1 MMNLPNVI
9 ARLVATQ
16 NSFDSIG
23 YAQCFSETAVVVD
36 EGKTHQGRPAIEE
49 WIADSNERYRATM
62 KPVGFEEKESE
73 SVLKAAVSGNFP
85 GSPLVLSY
93 HLVIADELIQS
104 LKVTG

>member
-1 MMNLPNVI
+1 MNLPNVI

-62 KPVGFEEKESE
+62 KPVDFEEKETE
-73 SVLKAAVSGNFP
+73 SILKAEVAGNFP

>member
-1 MMNLPNVI
+1 MNLPNVI

-73 SVLKAAVSGNFP
+73 SVLKAEVSGNFP
-85 GSPLVLSY
+85 GVLLCY
-93 HLVIADELIQS
+93 RII
-104 LKVTG
+104 

>member
-1 MMNLPNVI
+1 MNLPNII

-16 NSFDSIG
+16 NSFDSVA

-62 KPVGFEEKESE
+62 KPVDFEEKQLE
-73 SVLKAAVSGNFP
+73 SVLKAEVSGNFP

>member
-1 MMNLPNVI
+1 MNLPNVI

-16 NSFDSIG
+16 NSFDSVA

-36 EGKTHQGRPAIEE
+36 EGKKHQGRPAIEE
-49 WIADSNERYRATM
+49 WIADSNARYRATM
-62 KPVGFEEKESE
+62 KAVSFEEKESK

>member
-1 MMNLPNVI
+1 MNLPNVI

-16 NSFDSIG
+16 NSFDSLG
-23 YAQCFSETAVVVD
+23 YAQCFSETAVVFD

-49 WIADSNERYRATM
+49 WIADSNQRYRATM
-62 KPVGFEEKESE
+62 KPVGFEEKQTESI
-73 SVLKAAVSGNFP
+73 LKAEVAGNFP

-93 HLVIADELIQS
+93 HLVIVDKLIQS

>member
-1 MMNLPNVI
+1 MNLPNVI

-16 NSFDSIG
+16 NSFDSVA

-36 EGKTHQGRPAIEE
+36 EGKTHQGRQAIEE

-73 SVLKAAVSGNFP
+73 SVLKAEVSGNFP

>member
-1 MMNLPNVI
+1 MNLPNVI
-9 ARLVATQ
+9 ARLIATQ
-16 NSFDSIG
+16 NSFDSVA

-62 KPVGFEEKESE
+62 KPVDFEEKESE
-73 SVLKAAVSGNFP
+73 SVLKAEVSGNFP